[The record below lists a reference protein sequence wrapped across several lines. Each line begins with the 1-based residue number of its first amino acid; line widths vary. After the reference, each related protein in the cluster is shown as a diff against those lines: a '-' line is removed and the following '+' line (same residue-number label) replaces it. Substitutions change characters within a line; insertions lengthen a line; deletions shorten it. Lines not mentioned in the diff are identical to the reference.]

1 MYKKQIEDF
10 ESFNIQEET
19 DKKVILEYI
28 DLIGD
33 GILDRSS
40 KLAHLTSS
48 GFIMNKELT
57 KTLMIHHNIYDA
69 WGWTGGHVDGDR
81 DMLEVAIKEAI
92 EETGISRIAPLTVD
106 MITLDIIPVPAHIK
120 RGEYVNVHL
129 HLNASYV
136 LIASE
141 DEVLTIKEDE
151 NSGVKWIPLED
162 LEKEVNE
169 PKMIPIYKK
178 IIEKA
183 RDYKKNISSRKK
195 S

>member
-10 ESFNIQEET
+10 KPFNTQEKVG
-19 DKKVILEYI
+19 KKTILEYI

-48 GFIMNKELT
+48 GFIMNRELT
-57 KTLMIHHNIYDA
+57 KTLMIHHNIYDS
-69 WGWTGGHVDGDR
+69 WGWTGGHADGDR
-81 DMLEVAIKEAI
+81 DLLEVAIKEAT
-92 EETGISRIAPLTVD
+92 EETGISRIAPLTEE

-129 HLNASYV
+129 HLNVTYV

-141 DEVLTIKEDE
+141 DEALTIKEDE
-151 NSGVKWIPLED
+151 NSGVKWISLED
-162 LEKEVNE
+162 FEKEVDE
-169 PKMIPIYKK
+169 PEMIPIYKK

-183 RDYKKNISSRKK
+183 KTYR
-195 S
+195 